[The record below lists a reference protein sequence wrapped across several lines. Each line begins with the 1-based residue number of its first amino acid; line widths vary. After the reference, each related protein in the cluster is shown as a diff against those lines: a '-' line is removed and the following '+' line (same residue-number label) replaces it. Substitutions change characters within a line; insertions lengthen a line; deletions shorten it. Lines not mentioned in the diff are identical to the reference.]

1 MQPDNDPDI
10 GVIGLG
16 LMGTAITERL
26 LEAGWRPHIWN
37 RSSEK
42 TGPLAERGAIPSS
55 NPIADCRRVIISL
68 YSSDVVDEVLQKFL
82 VALKPGQILIDTT
95 TGSPEFSE
103 RLAARLQLRGAALLD
118 APISGSSEQTR
129 RGEACVIVG
138 GDTDSFTQCR
148 SLWPVLG
155 GSVFHVGGSGS
166 AARMKLVT
174 NLVLGLNR
182 AALAEGLVYAAS
194 QGISPS
200 AALEVLRG
208 SPAYSRQMDTK
219 GSKMLASDYT
229 VQARLTQHLKD
240 VRLILET
247 AAQSGLSLTLTAAH
261 QQLLE
266 RAEILGFGAADNSA
280 VIEAVRA
287 GLQSDVTSH

>member
-42 TGPLAERGAIPSS
+42 TGPLVDRGAIPSS

-103 RLAARLQLRGAALLD
+103 RLAARLQQQGADITLMAPDALAQHL
-118 APISGSSEQTR
+118 ER
-129 RGEACVIVG
+129 ERGE
-138 GDTDSFTQCR
+138 
-148 SLWPVLG
+148 
-155 GSVFHVGGSGS
+155 
-166 AARMKLVT
+166 LVP
-174 NLVLGLNR
+174 LIKSIGLT
-182 AALAEGLVYAAS
+182 G
-194 QGISPS
+194 
-200 AALEVLRG
+200 
-208 SPAYSRQMDTK
+208 T
-219 GSKMLASDYT
+219 
-229 VQARLTQHLKD
+229 
-240 VRLILET
+240 
-247 AAQSGLSLTLTAAH
+247 
-261 QQLLE
+261 
-266 RAEILGFGAADNSA
+266 
-280 VIEAVRA
+280 
-287 GLQSDVTSH
+287 

>member
-1 MQPDNDPDI
+1 VD
-10 GVIGLG
+10 
-16 LMGTAITERL
+16 
-26 LEAGWRPHIWN
+26 
-37 RSSEK
+37 
-42 TGPLAERGAIPSS
+42 RGAIPSS

-103 RLAARLQLRGAALLD
+103 RLAARLQQQGAALLD

-155 GSVFHVGGSGS
+155 ASVFHVGGSGS